1 MAARKLRTDAKGSAM
16 ESRGKFLALVP
27 LGGGDRFERV
37 CPSAASLDDARRRAE
52 QGTEIVRALYA
63 VGREADVA
71 KALEQIVDAP
81 AAELAAQ
88 FVDAWRR
95 VAGGV
100 LGGPVVKGPAPPP
113 AGETFEKFAKRWTDG
128 ELHRAYPDHVG
139 ALDPQTAAD
148 YAATLRKYINP
159 TMGPLPLAAV
169 TLDHA
174 LDVMRKLP
182 EGLSQSRRR
191 NAAQTMHRVLA
202 IATFPA
208 RVIPASPLPRGFLPK
223 VGPGRAKVLPEIA
236 EEAALL
242 ALPEDQAP
250 IVERLLL
257 GFLARE
263 GCRKED
269 AAPLEWSDTRTK
281 DAPGWIDLAAGKV
294 YVDQHKT
301 LDTQGARDPWRL
313 QPDVLEALR
322 RWRKLH
328 PKARRVFPGEGG
340 ALLNVD
346 KLAERQRAYYLAAGA
361 KRLELH
367 ESTATR
373 RRLFVHDL
381 RALFCTLA
389 FARGESEGWITAR
402 TGHTTSTMLAKY
414 RRAAASFG
422 EGGEAVLAPL
432 HLAIPELRKPDEQGP
447 GEGADEPPEGGGDG
461 GEGGPGSPQRSRQR
475 PPSRSKPE
483 QQRSGDSRPSAPMS
497 NESEALG
504 SSAERHAGS
513 SPARRTSQAI
523 DDRETNEPSRS
534 ADGSEV
540 GRVSAGAGAGDVEAA
555 LAYALRRATDD
566 HAWDVV
572 AMLATELRERRLA
585 AAGVADLG
593 AERARRGTR

>member
-1 MAARKLRTDAKGSAM
+1 MAPKLRTDAKGSAM
-16 ESRGKFLALVP
+16 ESRGRFLCLIP
-27 LGGGDRFERV
+27 LGAGQRFERV
-37 CPSAASLDDARRRAE
+37 CPSAASLEDARQRAE
-52 QGTEIVRALYA
+52 QGTEIVRALYSA
-63 VGREADVA
+63 GREADVER
-71 KALEQIVDAP
+71 ALKQIVDAP
-81 AAELAAQ
+81 ADVVPQ
-88 FVDAWRR
+88 FLVGWRR

-100 LGGPVVKGPAPPP
+100 LGGPKPPASEPAAPA
-113 AGETFEKFAKRWTDG
+113 AGETFETFAKRWTDG
-128 ELHRAYPDHVG
+128 DLHRAYPDHVG
-139 ALDPQTAAD
+139 ALDEQTARD
-148 YAATLRKYINP
+148 YAATLRKYLNP
-159 TMGPLPLAAV
+159 TLGPLPLAAV

-182 EGLSQSRRR
+182 EGLSSSRRR

-223 VGPGRAKVLPEIA
+223 LGPGRAKVLPEIA

-269 AAPLEWSDTRTK
+269 AAQLEWGDTRAK
-281 DAPGWIDLAAGKV
+281 GAPGWIDLDAGKV
-294 YVDQHKT
+294 YLDQHKT
-301 LDTQGARDPWRL
+301 DGSQGARDPWRL
-313 QPDVLEALR
+313 RPDVHEALR
-322 RWRKLH
+322 RWRVLH

-340 ALLNVD
+340 AALNVD

-367 ESTATR
+367 QSTATR

-422 EGGEAVLAPL
+422 EGGEATLAPL
-432 HLAIPELRKPDEQGP
+432 HLALPELRKPGEGEP
-447 GEGADEPPEGGGDG
+447 GEGADEPPEEPARG
-461 GEGGPGSPQRSRQR
+461 GEE
-475 PPSRSKPE
+475 PSADPSAATEPE
-483 QQRSGDSRPSAPMS
+483 KTGATEGQETGPSAPMPL
-497 NESEALG
+497 ESEALG

-513 SPARRTSQAI
+513 SPARRTSGSI
-523 DDRETNEPSRS
+523 RDRETNGPRPS
-534 ADGSEV
+534 AEGSGH
-540 GRVSAGAGAGDVEAA
+540 GRVSADEPATVEGRLA
-555 LAYALRRATDD
+555 LALERASAAG
-566 HAWDVV
+566 AWDVV
-572 AMLATELRERRLA
+572 AALATELRERRLA
-585 AAGVADLG
+585 AAGVVGLESA
-593 AERARRGTR
+593 RARRGRP